1 MFRSLAKVAKSQ
13 GKKLAKRG
21 LQMAANKG
29 LAMANR
35 YLSGGCAGRGLLSSF
50 KSIAKAE
57 GKKLAKRGLKIAANK
72 GLAMANSYMGT
83 GMSKAHL
90 VAGSAAAK
98 EWGAK
103 MKKLRA
109 CRRMC

>member
-1 MFRSLAKVAKSQ
+1 MFRSLAKVAKSQGKRLAKQGLRMAANKGLAMASRYMGGCASGKGLLSSFKKVAKAQ

-29 LAMANR
+29 LAMAN
-35 YLSGGCAGRGLLSSF
+35 
-50 KSIAKAE
+50 
-57 GKKLAKRGLKIAANK
+57 
-72 GLAMANSYMGT
+72 SYMGT
-83 GMSKAHL
+83 GMGKAHL

-109 CRRMC
+109 CRQMC